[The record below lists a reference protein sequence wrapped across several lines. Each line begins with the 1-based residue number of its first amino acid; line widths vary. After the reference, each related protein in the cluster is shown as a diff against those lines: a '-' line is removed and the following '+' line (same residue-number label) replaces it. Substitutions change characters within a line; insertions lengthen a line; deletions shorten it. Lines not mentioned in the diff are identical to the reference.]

1 MILGLPRFKNQRTF
15 KESQAMHLNKRFQ
28 ARYVS
33 LLTISLVVCSSIFL
47 LAAYYFT
54 DQNQELFKG
63 LAFEYY
69 PSMVKH
75 IERENKW
82 LLLILFFSLGATA
95 LSTVWI
101 TKRMTSNL
109 INPLIEME
117 KHMRLLVSGDWEK
130 STYRFSESKDFKEL
144 SLTYDYLVLTLKTM
158 TEQEMEML
166 LRMRLDPHD
175 KETLHTW
182 SELINQKRKRLGLR
196 PISALSLETD
206 AKPNL
211 RRVS

>member
-28 ARYVS
+28 ARYVTLLTLS
-33 LLTISLVVCSSIFL
+33 LLICSTIFL
-47 LAAYYFT
+47 VAAYYFT
-54 DQNQELFKG
+54 NQNQELFKG
-63 LAFEYY
+63 LAFEHY

-82 LLLILFFSLGATA
+82 LLMILFLSLSAIVI
-95 LSTVWI
+95 STIWI
-101 TKRMTSNL
+101 AKRMTSNL
-109 INPLIEME
+109 INPLIAME

-130 STYRFSESKDFKEL
+130 STYRFSDSKDFKEL
-144 SLTYDYLVLTLKTM
+144 SLTYDYLVHTLKSI

-166 LRMRLDPHD
+166 LKMRLDPQD

-182 SELINQKRKRLGLR
+182 TELINQKRKRLGLR

-206 AKPNL
+206 AKPSL
-211 RRVS
+211 RRAS